1 MVSFSIICHL
11 DFISEVKLKLS
22 CACILKNPENGSHL
36 RPVWRSSNR
45 NQNLSLLGRF
55 TLSHSFWR
63 CLCPRCTKT
72 DRIMAFFSCD
82 QAALRALLSVC
93 LSVRLSVSPSFLNL
107 FSQCSPNRIIMKF
120 SGIITIDKSDIHAKS
135 QGQRPK
141 VKVKDVKIY
150 LHRFEHFQTVTPVW
164 IHIWLRNDAQRLKWH
179 RGGALLGVSRPWL
192 HFEFAHGLKQC
203 TKLDVA

>member
-1 MVSFSIICHL
+1 MCMYFEESRKWFPFATCMTIFEPKPKLECVRKIYSEPQLLAMSVSTLYENWSNSGIFL
-11 DFISEVKLKLS
+11 AVTKL
-22 CACILKNPENGSHL
+22 
-36 RPVWRSSNR
+36 
-45 NQNLSLLGRF
+45 LLEHF
-55 TLSHSFWR
+55 
-63 CLCPRCTKT
+63 
-72 DRIMAFFSCD
+72 
-82 QAALRALLSVC
+82 C
-93 LSVRLSVSPSFLNL
+93 LSVRLSVSPSFLDL

-120 SGIITIDKSDIHAKS
+120 SGIITIDKSDIHEKS